1 MATTASSSQTA
12 DREIVVSRVFNAPRE
27 LVFRAWSSH
36 EHLSRWFGPDGFS
49 ITTHEMTFAPGGMWR
64 FKMHGP
70 DGHDYPNRVIFKE
83 VVEPERLVYTQ
94 DDDDEGAEPIRFNTT
109 VTFDDAGQGKTKLT
123 MRTVFPSKKAKDR
136 VVNEFG
142 AVEGGL
148 ETVGRLA
155 EYLAS
160 QHGGKAAELT
170 ISLPSEK
177 EVILRRVF
185 NAPRALVFRAMTEPE
200 HIRQW
205 WGPREFELH
214 ECEMD
219 FRVGGAWRFVQR
231 KSDGTEHPF
240 RGEYLEIVA
249 PERVVQ
255 TFVYDVDGIRDFPMT
270 EHMTLT
276 EADGKTILTTRVV
289 HGSQQARDGYLSS
302 GMEWGATE
310 SMDRLE
316 ELIASMGG

>member
-1 MATTASSSQTA
+1 MATVTSPSQTA
-12 DREIVVSRVFNAPRE
+12 DREIVISRVFNAPRA

-36 EHLSRWFGPDGFS
+36 EHLSRWYGPNGFS
-49 ITTHEMTFAPGGMWR
+49 ITTHEMAFAPGGAWR
-64 FKMHGP
+64 FIMHGP
-70 DGHDYPNRVIFKE
+70 DGRDYPNRVIFKE
-83 VVEPERLVYTQ
+83 IIEPELLVYTH
-94 DDDDEGAEPIRFNTT
+94 DDGGELAEPISFHTR
-109 VTFDDAGQGKTKLT
+109 VTFEEVGADKTRLT
-123 MRTVFPSKKAKDR
+123 MRSVFPSKQAKDR
-136 VVNEFG
+136 VEQEHG
-142 AVEGGL
+142 AVEGGI

-155 EYLAS
+155 EYLAE
-160 QHGGKAAELT
+160 QNGGKAATLT
-170 ISLPSEK
+170 IALPSEK

-185 NAPRALVFRAMTEPE
+185 NAPRELVFKAMTEPE
-200 HIRQW
+200 HIRKW
-205 WGPREFELH
+205 WGPREFELK

-255 TFVYDVDGIRDFPMT
+255 TFIYDVDGIRDFPMT

-276 EADGKTILTTRVV
+276 EQDGKTTLTTRVV

-316 ELIASMGG
+316 ELVASMAS